1 MTDDLNHA
9 TGDDLVLLFYGET
22 TADEHTRITGHLETC
37 ATCRAE
43 RNEIAAVLQLAGTL
57 RSPEP
62 EPGFEDATW
71 ARLRPRLSVHRLWS
85 VRHVMTV
92 ATWAAAIGAV
102 VVGTHFLLR
111 QTPGIVAPQ
120 QATVAAGAPDGVQG
134 RVLLTAVDSH
144 LVQTEMLFIE
154 LLNAPAGAPDA
165 FTYARTA
172 ADDLVSSGRLYRE
185 TALETGEDSVAAVL
199 DDLETVLV
207 EVARG
212 DNAGARDFSAL
223 RDRIEDDG
231 LLFKVRAVTHEIRN
245 RQSRIATGEGAL

>member
-9 TGDDLVLLFYGET
+9 TGDDLVLHFYGDT
-22 TADEHTRITGHLETC
+22 TADEHARITGHLETC
-37 ATCRAE
+37 AACWAE

-71 ARLRPRLSVHRLWS
+71 ARLRPQLSVQRLWS
-85 VRHVMTV
+85 MRHVMTV

-111 QTPGIVAPQ
+111 QTPAAVTPPT
-120 QATVAAGAPDGVQG
+120 ATAVVNTPDGVQG

-144 LVQTEMLFIE
+144 LTQTEMLFVE

-165 FTYARTA
+165 FDYARTA

-212 DNAGARDFSAL
+212 DDAETLDFMAL

-245 RQSRIATGEGAL
+245 RQSRMTTGEGAL

>member
-1 MTDDLNHA
+1 MTDDQAHVSS
-9 TGDDLVLLFYGET
+9 DDLVLLFYGDT
-22 TADEHTRITGHLETC
+22 TSEEQARLAGHLDEC

-43 RNEIAAVLQLAGTL
+43 RNEIAAVLQLAGTW

-71 ARLRPRLSVHRLWS
+71 ARLRPQLRMHRRWS
-85 VRHVMTV
+85 LRHVMTV
-92 ATWAAAIGAV
+92 ASWAAAVGAV
-102 VVGTHFLLR
+102 AVGTHILLR
-111 QTPGIVAPQ
+111 PAPVRVTPPVASVAAPAPQ
-120 QATVAAGAPDGVQG
+120 GVQG
-134 RVLLTAVDSH
+134 RVLLTAVD
-144 LVQTEMLFIE
+144 LYLARTEMLFVE
-154 LLNAPAGAPDA
+154 MLNAPDVTPDA
-165 FTYARTA
+165 LTYARTA

-212 DNAGARDFSAL
+212 DAAEALDFMAL

-231 LLFKVRAVTHEIRN
+231 LLFKVRAVTHDIRN
-245 RQSRIATGEGAL
+245 RQSRTTTGEGAL